1 MAGIKNKD
9 IMRLLGKN
17 IRKRLAD
24 SKELAIIA
32 VPNIYRRESLYSNE
46 SLIPHNSG
54 VSQIHISHDLWMF
67 GDIWRGPASSFAQKN
82 INQIF
87 SYHMPN
93 IAKNLNEVNNSTLA
107 STGNARKASTIKQQL
122 SSIERE
128 FSSLQQSY
136 NQLKEDFKRKDEA
149 NARAC
154 YFIISMGLAKEYSEF
169 CVNNSEFDGWYNA
182 CLFKLGLDSK
192 NNKSKIS

>member
-1 MAGIKNKD
+1 MTKTD
-9 IMRLLGKN
+9 
-17 IRKRLAD
+17 
-24 SKELAIIA
+24 ELEARA
-32 VPNIYRRESLYSNE
+32 
-46 SLIPHNSG
+46 
-54 VSQIHISHDLWMF
+54 
-67 GDIWRGPASSFAQKN
+67 RG
-82 INQIF
+82 
-87 SYHMPN
+87 
-93 IAKNLNEVNNSTLA
+93 A
-107 STGNARKASTIKQQL
+107 STSKVNIKKNL
-122 SSIERE
+122 SSIEKE

-182 CLFKLGLDSK
+182 CLFKLGLDSQ